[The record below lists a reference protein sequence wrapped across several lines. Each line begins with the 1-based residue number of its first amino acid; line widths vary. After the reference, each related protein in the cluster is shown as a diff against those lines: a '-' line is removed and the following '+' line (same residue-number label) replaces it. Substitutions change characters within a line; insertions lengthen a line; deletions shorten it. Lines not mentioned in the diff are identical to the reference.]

1 VSAVPGTLSG
11 QATVEQLEPL
21 AAGDRQSG
29 TRKKPVWRY
38 TIVVFV
44 ITGLAL
50 VPVGVTIWEA
60 FKPQLSSTSHAVF
73 TWSNFSYIFSQT
85 GVFTWLRNSLI
96 VTSCTV
102 VFAVVVACPA
112 GYVLSRARSKAINGY
127 ALLLFVGQSF
137 PVIVSAVPLFILFS
151 HVNLDDNLLGVAI
164 VYVCSSI
171 SVAVWMMAAYIDTVP
186 VSLEESGW
194 IDGCSLY
201 GGFIKIVLRNCLPG
215 ILSTAIFAFLIAWND
230 FLIAVVFLRSSSNFT
245 LPLGLETFFSE
256 NTTQWGYVMALSVVV
271 MVPPIVIFT
280 LLHRYFSIGG
290 IGGSLGGH

>member
-1 VSAVPGTLSG
+1 MSAVTGTVVTA
-11 QATVEQLEPL
+11 QELEPL
-21 AAGDRQSG
+21 AASDEPRSVKRG
-29 TRKKPVWRY
+29 KPVWRY
-38 TIVVFV
+38 TIIIFLF
-44 ITGLAL
+44 TGLAL
-50 VPVGVTIWEA
+50 VPIGVTVWEA

-96 VTSCTV
+96 VTAATV
-102 VFAVVVACPA
+102 VLAVVVACPA
-112 GYVLSRARSKAINGY
+112 GYVLSIVCSKAINGY

-151 HVNLDDNLLGVAI
+151 HVNLDDTLLGVAI
-164 VYVCSSI
+164 IYVCSSI
-171 SVAVWMMAAYIDTVP
+171 SVATWMMAAYIDTVP

-201 GGFIKIVLRNCLPG
+201 AGFLKIVLRNCLPG

-256 NTTQWGYVMALSVVV
+256 NTTQWGYVMALSVIV
-271 MVPPIVIFT
+271 MIPPIIIFT

-290 IGGSLGGH
+290 IGGALGGH

>member
-1 VSAVPGTLSG
+1 MSAITGTVVTA
-11 QATVEQLEPL
+11 QEPEPL
-21 AAGDRQSG
+21 AASDEPRSVKRG
-29 TRKKPVWRY
+29 KPVWRY
-38 TIVVFV
+38 TIIIFLF
-44 ITGLAL
+44 TGLAL
-50 VPVGVTIWEA
+50 VPIGVTVWEA

-96 VTSCTV
+96 VTVATV
-102 VFAVVVACPA
+102 VLAVVVACPA

-164 VYVCSSI
+164 IYVCSSI
-171 SVAVWMMAAYIDTVP
+171 SVATWMMAAYIDTVP
-186 VSLEESGW
+186 VALMEESGW

-201 GGFIKIVLRNCLPG
+201 AGFLKIVLRNCLPG

-256 NTTQWGYVMALSVVV
+256 NTTQWGYVMALSVIV
-271 MVPPIVIFT
+271 MIPPIIIFT
-280 LLHRYFSIGG
+280 LLHRYFSIGRY
-290 IGGSLGGH
+290 